1 MIESISS
8 KSSSIGVVA
17 KDSSNVRI
25 GVLLVEDNDV
35 DIAIYSKKSEY
46 HHHSSLSVNEYV
58 SDSHKV
64 LFEEGSYVEISN
76 YSNYQFYPKGAIA
89 KMMYGNQFGSP
100 TIKTR

>member
-8 KSSSIGVVA
+8 KSSSIGVAV

-35 DIAIYSKKSEY
+35 DIAIYSKKPEY
-46 HHHSSLSVNEYV
+46 QHPSSLSVNEYV

-64 LFEEGSYVEISN
+64 LVEEGSYVEISN